1 MQPHYHLGDILAN
14 AITHGIGAVLAIVG
28 AIVLIAAS
36 TRGTASLVASCTIF
50 SITLVLVY
58 VCSTLYHSLVRTRA
72 RHVFHILDHSAI
84 YLLIA
89 GTYTPFTLITLR
101 GSLGWTI
108 FGIEWGLAVAGVVFK
123 SFAVGRFE
131 VASALVYLAQG
142 WFVVVAVVPLVHALG
157 WHGIFWLG
165 AGGVAYT
172 LGIVF
177 FALDRLRYF
186 HALWHLF
193 VLAGS
198 VAHYLA
204 IFFYVVPAR
213 P

>member
-1 MQPHYHLGDILAN
+1 MQTQTKLGEILAN
-14 AITHGIGAVLAIVG
+14 AITHGIGAVLAVVG
-28 AIVLIAAS
+28 AVYLIAAS
-36 TRGTASLVASCTIF
+36 TRGTAWQIASCTIF
-50 SITLVLVY
+50 ASTLVLVY
-58 VCSTLYHSLVRTRA
+58 ICSTLYHSLVRTRA

-89 GTYTPFTLITLR
+89 GTYTPFCLVSLR
-101 GSLGWTI
+101 STLGWTI
-108 FGIEWGLAVAGVVFK
+108 FGVEWGLAIFGVIFK
-123 SFAVGRFE
+123 SFTVDRYE

-142 WFVVVAVVPLVHALG
+142 WVAVVAVKPLIHSLG
-157 WHGIFWLG
+157 WHGLMWMG

-186 HALWHLF
+186 HAFWHLF

-198 VAHYLA
+198 VAHYFA
-204 IFFYVVPAR
+204 ILFYVVPVR